1 MSKAEGSGRG
11 RSGKQSPAEPRNWEE
26 VNQRLAYLGEAERQ
40 IRALRDQ
47 FEQKVAV
54 LKQQWLEASQPV
66 EQERDRL
73 REQIER
79 FYWGHRG
86 ELLAEG
92 RKSVELAF
100 GRLGSRL
107 SRSVAVEDAVAAQQW
122 LEAHSLARFLRTR
135 TEVDREAIRSA
146 LLASNGSGEFLSRAL
161 LACPAIQFQETEQF
175 WYEVTRPALR
185 SLGSGGPTAQG
196 LGTVGRA
203 GARANPRVGRG
214 PGRVAGASNSSRRPV
229 REAAPEHVVS
239 ETISSGGCHDR
250 AVH

>member
-1 MSKAEGSGRG
+1 MSKAEGRG
-11 RSGKQSPAEPRNWEE
+11 DVRSGKGASAEPHSWEE
-26 VNQRLAYLGEAERQ
+26 VNQRLAYLGEVERQ

-54 LKQQWLEASQPV
+54 LKQQWLEASQSV
-66 EQERDRL
+66 EQECKRL
-73 REQIER
+73 QQQIER

-107 SRSVAVEDAVAAQQW
+107 SRCVVVEDVEAAQQW
-122 LEAHSLARFLRTR
+122 LEAHGLGRFLRTR

-146 LLASNGSGEFLSRAL
+146 LLASNGSGESLSRAL
-161 LACPAIQFQETEQF
+161 LACPAIQFHETEQF
-175 WYEVTRPALR
+175 WYEVTRP
-185 SLGSGGPTAQG
+185 TKQG
-196 LGTVGRA
+196 LRTANRA
-203 GARANPRVGRG
+203 GVRAGRQVGRG
-214 PGRVAGASNSSRRPV
+214 AGREVGASNSSGRRV
-229 REAAPEHVVS
+229 REFGQVPVVS
-239 ETISSGGCHDR
+239 GAISSGGCHDR